1 MLVTFQVSVF
11 YMGRLEN
18 KSIFDARV
26 PPKKPFSFKL
36 GVPEVIRGLDIGIK
50 GKIVMSNLLLCKK

>member
-1 MLVTFQVSVF
+1 
-11 YMGRLEN
+11 MGRLEN

-50 GKIVMSNLLLCKK
+50 GKIVISELLLCKK